1 MAEPVAHT
9 AHQHRYVGAL
19 PTAISVKLIEDDE
32 IQPLGITDDGA
43 IELVLARHQELE
55 HHKVGQQN
63 VGLALSDALPFL
75 LAFLPGV
82 TRKARPQPLRQL
94 GLIKELLE
102 LLHLAVSQCIHRI
115 DDDGASARRFSSRAR
130 AYYRV

>member
-32 IQPLGITDDGA
+32 IQPLGITDHRA
-43 IELVLARHQELE
+43 IELVLTRHQKLE
-55 HHKVGQQN
+55 HHEVGQQN
-63 VGLALSDALPFL
+63 VGLGLADALPFL
-75 LAFLPGV
+75 LAFLPGI
-82 TRKARPQPLRQL
+82 TSERRPQSLRQL

-102 LLHLAVSQCIHRI
+102 LLHLAV
-115 DDDGASARRFSSRAR
+115 
-130 AYYRV
+130 